1 VIGICLIPITD
12 SSALFFSEGMQS
24 IPDAPLL
31 TTNIARAAQELET
44 LKFFQLESLGYAKI
58 SKSIHQVQIVT
69 PQKKTSL
76 IAC

>member
-1 VIGICLIPITD
+1 
-12 SSALFFSEGMQS
+12 MQS

-76 IAC
+76 IACWTNVFNYLLTVAFIIPPPP